1 MTKAENIVEK
11 KKLPKTKKVKQ
22 QHSNDKDQMENMKI
36 EESSSLDVSKKDFK
50 KKKAKK
56 NKSKLEGKKKK
67 DSVKSQDEPED
78 NLVFAVT
85 ETFKKNKRKLEG
97 KKKKNK
103 DSVKSQEETED
114 NSVFAVTERFLQT
127 KKAKKEKK
135 KLEGKKK
142 SEFTKK
148 SDEKLAAIQNF
159 FDKETDETD
168 KNVKSKPKWFDD
180 KVKTLVT
187 AYLVS
192 VDNCEKDTS
201 DQNETIRKQNEKKL
215 YRFFH
220 KLSTQLGEDVSV
232 VKTWF
237 HSTKQDILKSHT
249 LKPDLEEPGVLKIAM
264 LNRKIKAISKET
276 SASPVVKTDP
286 TPPAWFDE
294 EFAQMLKVR
303 QKAKRIFKLNP
314 TEENK
319 TAFREAFKRVKKELI
334 QRKKTGFVST
344 KPYVNKP
351 KAKNFGSKKPGSK
364 PFGAGKPNN
373 TSFGASNAPSNK
385 PFGTSN
391 GSFTPNKKHIKFD
404 DA

>member
-22 QHSNDKDQMENMKI
+22 QHSNEDQMENMKI

-67 DSVKSQDEPED
+67 DSVKSQD
-78 NLVFAVT
+78 
-85 ETFKKNKRKLEG
+85 
-97 KKKKNK
+97 
-103 DSVKSQEETED
+103 ETED

-192 VDNCEKDTS
+192 VDNCEKDAS

-344 KPYVNKP
+344 KPYVNKSNQP